1 MRFTRIQGQ
10 DVLKF
15 QKVFGYSREDI
26 EKVIKVMAESG
37 KEPIGSMGF
46 DSPIAV
52 LNENHNI

>member
-15 QKVFGYSREDI
+15 QKAFGYSREDI

-37 KEPIGSMGF
+37 KEPS
-46 DSPIAV
+46 V
-52 LNENHNI
+52 LWV